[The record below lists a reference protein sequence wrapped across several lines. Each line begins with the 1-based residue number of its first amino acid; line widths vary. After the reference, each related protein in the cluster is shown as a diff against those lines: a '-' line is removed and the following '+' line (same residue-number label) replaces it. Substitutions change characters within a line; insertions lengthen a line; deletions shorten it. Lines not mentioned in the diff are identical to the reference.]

1 MDIIVQKY
9 GGSSVAD
16 SQRIRAVADRIIKT
30 KEQGN
35 KVAVVVSAMGKST
48 DNLIKQAKEIN
59 PNPPER
65 EMDMLLSTGEQISI
79 ALLAMAIKARGYDV
93 VSLTGS
99 QAGIHTDDF
108 YNKARIVSINSE
120 RMKAEFDDD
129 KIVIV
134 AGFQGINNKN
144 DITTLGRGGS
154 DTTAVALCAA
164 LQGKKCEIYT
174 DVDGVYTEDPRFVKN
189 VKKINEITYDEM
201 LTLASQGAKVLH
213 PRCVELA
220 KIYNIDLEVRSS
232 FNYNMGTIVKEK
244 TNMEKEIVVTAIAHN
259 LNMVKLSIYGIPDVP
274 GIASKI
280 FGALAKNKVNVSLI
294 SQSSGENGTNTISF
308 ITSES
313 DRDKAG
319 KVLEATLIELD
330 GKKISALDNL
340 AIVTVVGAGMITNPG
355 VASELFSVMGENN
368 INIEMISSSEISIS
382 IAIHQEDCQRAVDIL
397 AKQFNLVEFDN

>member
-1 MDIIVQKY
+1 
-9 GGSSVAD
+9 
-16 SQRIRAVADRIIKT
+16 
-30 KEQGN
+30 
-35 KVAVVVSAMGKST
+35 
-48 DNLIKQAKEIN
+48 
-59 PNPPER
+59 
-65 EMDMLLSTGEQISI
+65 
-79 ALLAMAIKARGYDV
+79 
-93 VSLTGS
+93 
-99 QAGIHTDDF
+99 
-108 YNKARIVSINSE
+108 
-120 RMKAEFDDD
+120 
-129 KIVIV
+129 
-134 AGFQGINNKN
+134 
-144 DITTLGRGGS
+144 
-154 DTTAVALCAA
+154 
-164 LQGKKCEIYT
+164 
-174 DVDGVYTEDPRFVKN
+174 
-189 VKKINEITYDEM
+189 M

>member
-244 TNMEKEIVVTAIAHN
+244 TNMEKELVVTAIAHN